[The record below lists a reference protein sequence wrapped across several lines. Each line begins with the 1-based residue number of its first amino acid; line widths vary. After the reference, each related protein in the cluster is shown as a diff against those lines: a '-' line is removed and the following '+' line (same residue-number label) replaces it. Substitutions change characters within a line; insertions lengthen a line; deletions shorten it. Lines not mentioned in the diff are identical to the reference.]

1 MRVRIASVAVGV
13 LTFTVSTLGQADTI
27 RLAPVADGITSD
39 GQPFPFDGVPDR
51 LFETFGNRVAFQPG
65 LGDQRAVMRFDINGV
80 KGLRVLK
87 ATLKLLIVHKE
98 TAQSTIIPIEVR
110 GYNSNGVLRLSDF
123 YRGTFVAVF
132 DGVAAPFEV
141 PVAINVTERV
151 KSGLA
156 SPSGLIGFTLRT
168 NTQGT
173 ITFGSIEDG
182 LAAAPKL
189 VISTE

>member
-13 LTFTVSTLGQADTI
+13 LTLTVSILGQADTI
-27 RLAPVADGITSD
+27 SLAPVADGITSD
-39 GQPFPFDGVPDR
+39 GQPFPFDGLPDR
-51 LFETFGNRVAFQPG
+51 LFETFGNRVLFSPA
-65 LGDQRAVMRFDINGV
+65 LADQRAVMHFDINSV

-87 ATLKLLIVHKE
+87 ATLQLDIVHKE

-110 GYNSNGVLRLSDF
+110 GYNSNGVLRLKDF
-123 YRGTFVAVF
+123 HRGTFVTVF
-132 DGVAAPFEV
+132 DGVAAPFDV
-141 PVAINVTERV
+141 PVAINVTGHV

-168 NTQGT
+168 NTKGT

-182 LAAAPKL
+182 LVVAPKL
-189 VISTE
+189 VILTE